1 MANLNHVQV
10 ASHGRDAIQ
19 EWRGEHRNER
29 LDLSGAFLSTAQL
42 QGADLSRSDLS
53 EADLSGG
60 HLRGA
65 NLRGSNLERAHLHRA
80 EMANTDLSG
89 ARLMEAYLL
98 GADMSQSKLGR
109 ANLRGADL
117 SRANLSGADLSRANL
132 TSAVLFRASLRGA
145 NLAGAILTGADLSWT
160 DLGETNLTEAHFID
174 AKLAHTNLQ
183 GADFHRTFLLNTI
196 FADCD
201 LSIANNVE
209 EALHRGPSTVGI
221 DTILRSG
228 GNIPSEFLRGVGV
241 PDAYI
246 AYEQAP
252 PGSMRRRYGCYIS
265 YAHAEREFA
274 IKLQS
279 DLRSRGV
286 ECWRFPAA
294 PTGAGYLE
302 EELDR
307 GVRFY
312 DQLLVVCSEESLAN
326 ESVRNEIAQ
335 ATQKQRETEKWV
347 LFLVAVDD
355 TIYQRQ
361 DRPTRMLRQHV
372 VLDLRQHSNED
383 AYKVAMGQLAADLSS
398 DHDAAKGMVAS

>member
-1 MANLNHVQV
+1 MANLSHVQV

-19 EWRGEHRNER
+19 EWRNEHRSER

-65 NLRGSNLERAHLHRA
+65 NLRGSNMERAHLHRA
-80 EMANTDLSG
+80 EMADTDLSG
-89 ARLMEAYLL
+89 ARLMDAYLP

-117 SRANLSGADLSRANL
+117 SRVNLSGADLARANL
-132 TSAVLFRASLRGA
+132 TGAVLFRASLRGA
-145 NLAGAILTGADLSWT
+145 NLAGATLTGADLSWT
-160 DLGETNLTEAHFID
+160 DLCEADLNEAHFIE
-174 AKLAHTNLQ
+174 AKLAHANLE
-183 GADFHRTFLLNTI
+183 GANFHRAFLLNTI

-201 LSIANNVE
+201 LGRANHLA

-221 DTILRSG
+221 DTMLRSA

-241 PDAYI
+241 PDAFI
-246 AYEQAP
+246 AYEQAT
-252 PGSMRRRYGCYIS
+252 PGSIRRRYGCYIS
-265 YAHAEREFA
+265 YAHAERELA
-274 IKLQS
+274 IRLQS
-279 DLRSRGV
+279 DLRTRGV

-312 DQLLVVCSEESLAN
+312 DQLVVVCSQESLAN
-326 ESVRNEIAQ
+326 ESVRNEISQ
-335 ATQKQRETEKWV
+335 AAQKQRETEKWV
-347 LFLVAVDD
+347 LFLVVVDD

-372 VLDLRQHSNED
+372 LLDLRQHEDED
-383 AYKVAMGQLAADLSS
+383 AYTVAIEQLAADLSS
-398 DHDAAKGMVAS
+398 DRDASKGMVAS

>member
-1 MANLNHVQV
+1 MANLSHVQV
-10 ASHGRDAIQ
+10 TSHGRDAIQ
-19 EWRGEHRNER
+19 EWRNEHRNER

-65 NLRGSNLERAHLHRA
+65 NLRGANLEKAHLHRA
-80 EMANTDLSG
+80 EMTETDLSS
-89 ARLMEAYLL
+89 ARLTEAYLL

-117 SRANLSGADLSRANL
+117 SRTNLTGADLSRTNL
-132 TSAVLFRASLRGA
+132 TGSTLFRASLRGA
-145 NLAGAILTGADLSWT
+145 NLAGATLTGADLSWT
-160 DLGETNLTEAHFID
+160 DLGETSLTETHFIE

-183 GADFHRTFLLNTI
+183 GADFHRAFLLNTI
-196 FADCD
+196 LADCD
-201 LSIANNVE
+201 LSGAIHLE

-221 DTILRSG
+221 DTLLRSG
-228 GNIPSEFLRGVGV
+228 GKIPSEFLRGVGV

-246 AYEQAP
+246 AYEQAT
-252 PGSMRRRYGCYIS
+252 PGSIRRRYGCYIA
-265 YAHAEREFA
+265 YAHPERELA

-312 DQLLVVCSEESLAN
+312 DQLVVVCSEESLAN

-335 ATQKQRETEKWV
+335 AAQKQRETEKWT
-347 LFLVAVDD
+347 LFLIAVDD

-361 DRPTRMLRQHV
+361 DRPTRLLRQHMV
-372 VLDLRQHSNED
+372 HDLRHHLDESLYRASVE
-383 AYKVAMGQLAADLSS
+383 KLAADLSG
-398 DHDAAKGMVAS
+398 DHDASKGMASG

>member
-1 MANLNHVQV
+1 MANLSHVQV

-19 EWRGEHRNER
+19 EWRNEHRNER
-29 LDLSGAFLSTAQL
+29 MDLSGAFLSTAQL
-42 QGADLSRSDLS
+42 QGADLSRTDLT

-65 NLRGSNLERAHLHRA
+65 NLRGANLEKAHLHRA
-80 EMANTDLSG
+80 EMADTDLSN
-89 ARLMEAYLL
+89 ARLNEAYLP

-117 SRANLSGADLSRANL
+117 SRANLAGADLSRANL
-132 TSAVLFRASLRGA
+132 TGATLFRASLRGA
-145 NLAGAILTGADLSWT
+145 NLAGATLTGADLSWT
-160 DLGETNLTEAHFID
+160 DLGETNLNEAHFIE

-196 FADCD
+196 IADCD
-201 LSIANNVE
+201 LSSAIHLE

-221 DTILRSG
+221 DSLLRSG
-228 GNIPSEFLRGVGV
+228 GKIPSEFLRGVGV

-246 AYEQAP
+246 AYEQAI
-252 PGSMRRRYGCYIS
+252 PGPMRRRYGCYIA
-265 YAHAEREFA
+265 YAHAERELA
-274 IKLQS
+274 IKLQA
-279 DLRSRGV
+279 DLRSRGI

-312 DQLLVVCSEESLAN
+312 DQLVVVCSEESLAN

-335 ATQKQRETEKWV
+335 AAQKQRETEKWT

-372 VLDLRQHSNED
+372 CLDLRQYADED
-383 AYKVAMGQLAADLSS
+383 AYTTAIEQLAADLSS
-398 DHDAAKGMVAS
+398 DHSATKGIVSP

>member
-1 MANLNHVQV
+1 MPDLSHVQV
-10 ASHGRDAIQ
+10 VSHGRDAIQ
-19 EWRGEHRNER
+19 EWRAEHRSER
-29 LDLSGAFLSTAQL
+29 LDLRGAFLSTAQL
-42 QGADLSRSDLS
+42 QGADLSRADLS

-80 EMANTDLSG
+80 EMADTDLG
-89 ARLMEAYLL
+89 QARLMEAYLP
-98 GADMSQSKLGR
+98 GADLSQAKLGR

-132 TSAVLFRASLRGA
+132 SGATLFRASLRGT
-145 NLAGAILTGADLSWT
+145 NLSGAILTGADLSWT
-160 DLGETNLTEAHFID
+160 DLSEANLNEAHFIE
-174 AKLAHTNLQ
+174 AKLAHANLQ
-183 GADFHRTFLLNTI
+183 GADFHRAFLLNTI

-201 LSIANNVE
+201 LGRADNLD

-221 DTILRSG
+221 DTILRSA

-241 PDAYI
+241 PDAFI

-252 PGSMRRRYGCYIS
+252 PGVIRRRYGCYIS
-265 YAHAEREFA
+265 YAHAERELA
-274 IKLQS
+274 IELQS
-279 DLRSRGV
+279 ALRSHGA

-312 DQLLVVCSEESLAN
+312 DQLVALCSEESLAS
-326 ESVRNEIAQ
+326 ESIRNEISLA
-335 ATQKQRETEKWV
+335 AQKQRETERWV

-355 TIYQRQ
+355 AIYRRQ
-361 DRPTRMLRQHV
+361 DRPTRLLRQHR
-372 VLDLRQHSNED
+372 VLDLRERGDPD
-383 AYKVAMGQLAADLSS
+383 AYKAALAQLAVDLCS
-398 DHDAAKGMVAS
+398 DHDASRGMVTM